1 MSFKDAFAL
10 YLSMIIVSPCHT
22 DDWFLISST
31 KIRVRPI
38 FLTRTS
44 TSSGNDTRQ
53 IIHYFDFFA
62 NTERAEQRNI
72 CATPMPAAGTKTFH
86 IVLHKIFL
94 FFSFS
99 CSLFL
104 SLSRPSSFVNTNSL
118 SCPSPRKLHRYTE
131 YLLAFTTVS
140 YTLFSAIY
148 ANSSS
153 YISSLASQP
162 VSSRNTVQR
171 GSNKAF
177 PQIFRTFFIHHS
189 LFQV

>member
-62 NTERAEQRNI
+62 NTERATQYLPRQCQHQQAQKHFI
-72 CATPMPAAGTKTFH
+72 LFSIKFFYFQ
-86 IVLHKIFL
+86 LFL
-94 FFSFS
+94 FSFS
-99 CSLFL
+99 LIIPAELVCQYEFSILPIAPKTAPIHGVSTRVHNCELHTVFGSL
-104 SLSRPSSFVNTNSL
+104 
-118 SCPSPRKLHRYTE
+118 CE
-131 YLLAFTTVS
+131 
-140 YTLFSAIY
+140 
-148 ANSSS
+148 
-153 YISSLASQP
+153 
-162 VSSRNTVQR
+162 
-171 GSNKAF
+171 
-177 PQIFRTFFIHHS
+177 
-189 LFQV
+189 